1 MARTRD
7 LKGRHAVHGKLRGFT
22 DKKITHDPVGIDGEK
37 VDPFLARDLALTK
50 RMAEVLERH
59 YPGHPWM
66 VQVSHAQG
74 VAYIKLPILMKR
86 NQAYILHIDRMAMDP
101 SLRCVMRAG
110 GELLEK
116 YSVPRSQFLLDHF
129 LTARDVSRPKP
140 RFIMPS

>member
-1 MARTRD
+1 MRARE

-22 DKKITHDPVGIDGEK
+22 GQKTITHDPVGAAENE
-37 VDPFLARDLALTK
+37 VDPYLAKDLALTK

-74 VAYIKLPILMKR
+74 CAYVKLPILMGR
-86 NQAYILHIDRMAMDP
+86 NQAYILHIDRMALDP
-101 SLRCVMRAG
+101 TLRCVMRAG

-116 YSVPRSQFLLDHF
+116 YQVPRSQFLLDHF
-129 LTARDVSRPKP
+129 LNARDKSRPRP
-140 RFIMPS
+140 RLILPT

>member
-1 MARTRD
+1 MRIRD
-7 LKGRHAVHGKLRGFT
+7 MRGRHAVHTQQRGFT
-22 DKKITHDPVGIDGEK
+22 NKKISHDPTGVDTGE
-37 VDPFLARDLALTK
+37 VDPYLARDLALTK

-74 VAYIKLPILMKR
+74 IAYIKLPILMSR

-116 YSVPRSQFLLDHF
+116 YQVPRTTFLLDHF
-129 LTARDVSRPKP
+129 LNAREAKRPKP
-140 RFIMPS
+140 RLIIPS

>member
-22 DKKITHDPVGIDGEK
+22 DKQITHDPVGIDGEK

-74 VAYIKLPILMKR
+74 VAYVKLPILMKR
-86 NQAYILHIDRMAMDP
+86 NQAYILHIDRMSMDP
-101 SLRCVMRAG
+101 GLKCVMRAG

-116 YSVPRSQFLLDHF
+116 YQVPRTPFLLDHF
-129 LTARDVSRPKP
+129 LTARDASRPRP
-140 RFIMPS
+140 RLILPS

>member
-7 LKGRHAVHGKLRGFT
+7 LKGRHAVHSTLRGFT
-22 DKKITHDPVGIDGEK
+22 NKKITHDPIGVDGG
-37 VDPFLARDLALTK
+37 VDPHLAKDLALTK
-50 RMAEVLERH
+50 RIADVLERH

-66 VQVSHAQG
+66 VQVSHVQG

-116 YSVPRSQFLLDHF
+116 YQVPRTTFLLDHF
-129 LTARDVSRPKP
+129 LAARDASRPKP
-140 RFIMPS
+140 RFIIPS

>member
-22 DKKITHDPVGIDGEK
+22 DKQITHDPVGIDGEK
-37 VDPFLARDLALTK
+37 VDPVLARDLALTK

-74 VAYIKLPILMKR
+74 VAYVKLPILMKR

-129 LTARDVSRPKP
+129 LTARDASRPKP

>member
-1 MARTRD
+1 MRARSM
-7 LKGRHAVHGKLRGFT
+7 KGSHAVHSQQRGFT
-22 DKKITHDPVGIDGEK
+22 TKKITHDPTGIADGE
-37 VDPFLARDLALTK
+37 VDPFLAKDLALTK

-74 VAYIKLPILMKR
+74 VAYVKLPILMKR

-101 SLRCVMRAG
+101 TLRCVMRAG

-116 YSVPRSQFLLDHF
+116 YQVPRTPFLLDHF
-129 LTARDVSRPKP
+129 LNARDASRPRP
-140 RFIMPS
+140 RFILPT